1 MEFLIV
7 FGGILLLI
15 GLAVR
20 PHIQWEV
27 DPNACNLENDKKVV
41 RTNRRAFY
49 GCVFGGSILILIGI
63 IGTLFF

>member
-7 FGGILLLI
+7 FGAIILFI
-15 GLAVR
+15 GLVAR
-20 PHIQWEV
+20 MYIQWEV

-49 GCVFGGSILILIGI
+49 GCVFGGLLMII
-63 IGTLFF
+63 IGSFGTWVF